1 MFVTKN
7 KLIIILPNF
16 QKLSP
21 REISILDF
29 YIRQKTLKG
38 AIIKISYYQN
48 AIGKHYKI
56 PTRTAFLGK
65 YQGKGVIL
73 VVVFLLSEKVI
84 NRTHRSEPFL
94 SVHTMQLASDQKPE
108 AAQD

>member
-7 KLIIILPNF
+7 KLIIILPNV
-16 QKLSP
+16 QKFSP
-21 REISILDF
+21 RKISILEF
-29 YIRQKTLKG
+29 YIRQNKLNG

-65 YQGKGVIL
+65 YQSKGVIL
-73 VVVFLLSEKVI
+73 VLVFLLSEKVI

-94 SVHTMQLASDQKPE
+94 SVHTLQLASDQKPE
-108 AAQD
+108 AAHD

>member
-1 MFVTKN
+1 MSVTKN

-29 YIRQKTLKG
+29 YIRQKPLNG

-65 YQGKGVIL
+65 YQSKGVIL

-94 SVHTMQLASDQKPE
+94 SVHTMELASDQKPE

>member
-1 MFVTKN
+1 MHTHYGN
-7 KLIIILPNF
+7 PY
-16 QKLSP
+16 LSVNT
-21 REISILDF
+21 D
-29 YIRQKTLKG
+29 
-38 AIIKISYYQN
+38 
-48 AIGKHYKI
+48 
-56 PTRTAFLGK
+56 AFLRK

-94 SVHTMQLASDQKPE
+94 SVHTMELASDQKPE